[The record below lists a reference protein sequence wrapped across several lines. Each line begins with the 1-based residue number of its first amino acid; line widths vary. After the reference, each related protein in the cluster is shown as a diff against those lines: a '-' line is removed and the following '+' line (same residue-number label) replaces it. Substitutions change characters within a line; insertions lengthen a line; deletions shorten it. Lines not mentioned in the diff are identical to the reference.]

1 MKRFDIFNLIY
12 KFKKNSN
19 AKRSIPLGIIITL
32 IVVASCYISVSSIL
46 TLMMPYYA
54 LDLNTPFTHA
64 FQYVGYNWAQYAVSC
79 GAIISLLTWLVF
91 EYNYFYL
98 NEK

>member
-1 MKRFDIFNLIY
+1 M
-12 KFKKNSN
+12 S
-19 AKRSIPLGIIITL
+19 A
-32 IVVASCYISVSSIL
+32 IL

-79 GAIISLLTWLVF
+79 GAIISLLY
-91 EYNYFYL
+91 YNILYF
-98 NEK
+98 